1 MRLLSIGLT
10 NLKLNFNFY
19 TAAKVLLFLNI
30 CKFLYKKNFIYSKLI
45 LHIINQADGTAI
57 DRHTTYRIR
66 KSIRRLKRRS
76 VNNLIILHL

>member
-19 TAAKVLLFLNI
+19 TAAKVLHFYNI
-30 CKFLYKKNFIYSKLI
+30 CKFLYKKNFIYSLLI

-57 DRHTTYRIR
+57 DRYTTN
-66 KSIRRLKRRS
+66 SIGENSSGLQS
-76 VNNLIILHL
+76 GLVNNLVILHL